1 MAVRIKFDKSHNV
14 IQPTIVLATRKGKK
28 LGVLQAENVEVSDSM
43 NTYFE
48 LNFQVQ
54 KENDGKRCLLWDQIE
69 DFKLVW
75 CREWDVWFEIH
86 VETSEANNTVKN
98 INAISLGEAEL
109 GQVMLHGIEI
119 NTENDISRDEYDAD
133 NPTVLYRDD
142 LHSSSLLHRIM
153 EKVPHYKVKHVDV
166 SIKNIQRTF
175 TFDGVSLYDA
185 FQQIAEEINC
195 IFVINSGT
203 NSDGKIAREIS
214 VYDLESYCLDC
225 GHRDTY
231 FKTCPKCSNKDG
243 KGVLTGYGQDT
254 TIFVSTEN
262 LADNITYTTD
272 KDSVK
277 NCFRLEG
284 GDDLMTATIAN
295 CNPNGSGYIWYPS
308 DLMKR
313 DMSSELSQKLDEYDS
328 NYDYYHN
335 KYESKLSN
343 EVISLI
349 SKDTNK
355 TIVVG
360 TDIQIGDTLRLK
372 CLSENT
378 NKAIINC
385 VYIDGSYEEIILNTS
400 EEYANVDVVIEG
412 HSTITIN
419 EYIEAYS
426 VVNYFEKY
434 NSLVD
439 KYFEYNDKL
448 QKIPSSIVG
457 YSELMTAYYN
467 TIDLYLYLK
476 SELMP
481 TVKMQDTS
489 AELEADSLESYLS
502 SHSVAVLNL
511 KSCSSSTA
519 SAAVLSAAKVVVDS
533 RYQVKVKDGVF
544 DENAAKWTG
553 TLTITNYS
561 DEEDTATTES
571 ITVKINDDRESF
583 TKQKIDKALSSD
595 EDEKTYGIVAIFDLG
610 LEAFKEE
617 IKKYGLASLESFR
630 DSCQTCLDIL
640 IEQGIADNKTWA
652 DKNPNLYQE
661 LYIPYYNKNIALLEE
676 IKVREA
682 EIEVIAGK
690 YDSDG
695 DLVVPGMQTLI
706 EKEQASI
713 QDILNFEKYLGEE
726 LWLEFV
732 AYRREDTYSNS
743 NYISDGLNNK
753 ELFEKALEFIETAK
767 KEIYKSA
774 TLQHSITATLKN
786 LLVMKEFEPIVKYFS
801 VGNWIRVRVNDVV
814 YRLRLISYTIDFEN
828 LDNITIEFSDVL
840 QCANGVSDAASILE
854 QAASMATSYG
864 SVQRQASQ
872 GKKGKEQIQDWVEKG
887 LSLTNMKIIGNS
899 DNQSQTWDEHGIL
912 CREYLPLTDTYD
924 DKQLKIINRGL
935 YLTDDNWLTSK
946 AGIGDFVYWNPMT
959 GQTEQA
965 YGVIADTLVGNLILS
980 EQVGVYNTQNSITL
994 DENGLTITADS
1005 DNSDQNNTLLTVR
1018 KKVKD
1023 ANGNESFDKLMYI
1036 DDDGNLVINGSISV
1050 YTSSTK
1056 KPLDEALD
1064 TSELEQSIA
1073 GDITNALEDA
1083 KGYAED
1089 KIGAATSDLNTTIN
1103 EKYEQLNNSIGNV
1116 NSLMGD
1122 ITTSIDESYND
1133 LKNYADDI
1141 LTDYKAELGQ
1151 YISIE
1156 DIGLVIGARQTL
1168 DDGSV
1173 VYSPFKTV
1181 IDNTSM
1187 SFYQDGEKVSFINNR
1202 MLHIR
1207 DSVIESS
1214 LILGKFYF
1222 APRTDGRLSLVW
1234 QED

>member
-1 MAVRIKFDKSHNV
+1 MAVIIKFDKSHNV

-48 LNFQVQ
+48 LNFQIQ

-153 EKVPHYKVKHVDV
+153 EKVPHYKVNHVDV

-185 FQQIAEEINC
+185 LQQIAEEINC

-231 FKTCPKCSNKDG
+231 FKTCPKCNNKDG

-313 DMSSELSQKLDEYDS
+313 DMSSELSQKLDKYDS
-328 NYDYYHN
+328 DYDYY
-335 KYESKLSN
+335 
-343 EVISLI
+343 
-349 SKDTNK
+349 
-355 TIVVG
+355 
-360 TDIQIGDTLRLK
+360 Q
-372 CLSENT
+372 
-378 NKAIINC
+378 
-385 VYIDGSYEEIILNTS
+385 
-400 EEYANVDVVIEG
+400 
-412 HSTITIN
+412 N
-419 EYIEAYS
+419 EYKS
-426 VVNYFEKY
+426 VFTGSELTKY

-439 KYFEYNDKL
+439 KYFKYNDKL
-448 QKIPSSIVG
+448 QKMPSSIVG

-553 TLTITNYS
+553 TLTLTNYS

-571 ITVKINDDRESF
+571 ITVKVNDDRESY
-583 TKQKIDKALSSD
+583 TKQKLDKALSSD
-595 EDEKTYGIVAIFDLG
+595 EDEKTYGIVAIFDLS

-690 YDSDG
+690 YDSDS
-695 DLVVPGMQTLI
+695 DLIVPGLQSLI
-706 EKEQASI
+706 EKEQAKI

-726 LWLEFV
+726 LWLEFI

-814 YRLRLISYTIDFEN
+814 YRLRLISYTINFEN
-828 LDNITIEFSDVL
+828 LDNISIEFSDVL

-864 SVQRQASQ
+864 AVQRQASQ

-994 DENGLTITADS
+994 AKDGLTITADD
-1005 DNSDQNNTLLTVR
+1005 DNEENNNMLFTIQ
-1018 KKVKD
+1018 KKTTD
-1023 ANGNESFDKLMYI
+1023 ANGKETIKKLMYI
-1036 DDDGNLVINGSISV
+1036 DDDGNLVLNGSIGI
-1050 YTSSTK
+1050 YSSAGENT
-1056 KPLDEALD
+1056 LDGALD
-1064 TSELEQSIA
+1064 TSELENTISGKIESVESTMSGNLDAAIENVYDNVSGQINDMSK
-1073 GDITNALEDA
+1073 DLTTDYTNKYTELSNSITN
-1083 KGYAED
+1083 
-1089 KIGAATSDLNTTIN
+1089 T
-1103 EKYEQLNNSIGNV
+1103 NNSIAN
-1116 NSLMGD
+1116 
-1122 ITTSIDESYND
+1122 IHTSIDDSYD
-1133 LKNYADDI
+1133 DAKEYADSI
-1141 LTDYKAELGQ
+1141 LNNYKTEVGQ
-1151 YISIE
+1151 YMTH
-1156 DIGLVIGARQTL
+1156 DNNGLTLGAT
-1168 DDGSV
+1168 S
-1173 VYSPFKTV
+1173 SSFKTV
-1181 IDNTSM
+1181 IDNTGM
-1187 SFYQDGEKVSFINNR
+1187 YFKQDGQTVSYVNNKQ
-1202 MLHIR
+1202 LYIS
-1207 DSVIESS
+1207 DAVIENS

-1234 QED
+1234 QGD

>member
-153 EKVPHYKVKHVDV
+153 EKVPHYKVNHVDV

-185 FQQIAEEINC
+185 LQQIAEEINC

-231 FKTCPKCSNKDG
+231 FKTCPKCNNKDG

-313 DMSSELSQKLDEYDS
+313 DMSSELSQKLDKYDS
-328 NYDYYHN
+328 DYDYY
-335 KYESKLSN
+335 
-343 EVISLI
+343 
-349 SKDTNK
+349 
-355 TIVVG
+355 
-360 TDIQIGDTLRLK
+360 Q
-372 CLSENT
+372 
-378 NKAIINC
+378 
-385 VYIDGSYEEIILNTS
+385 
-400 EEYANVDVVIEG
+400 
-412 HSTITIN
+412 N
-419 EYIEAYS
+419 EYKS
-426 VVNYFEKY
+426 VFTGNELTKY

-439 KYFEYNDKL
+439 KYFKYNDKL
-448 QKIPSSIVG
+448 QKMPSSIVG

-489 AELEADSLESYLS
+489 AELEADSLEIYLS

-544 DENAAKWTG
+544 DENAEKWTG
-553 TLTITNYS
+553 TLTLTNYS

-571 ITVKINDDRESF
+571 ITVKVNDDRESY
-583 TKQKIDKALSSD
+583 TKQKLDKALSSD
-595 EDEKTYGIVAIFDLG
+595 EDEKTYGIVAIFDLS

-652 DKNPNLYQE
+652 DKSPNLYQE

-690 YDSDG
+690 YDSDS
-695 DLVVPGMQTLI
+695 DLIVPGLQSLI
-706 EKEQASI
+706 EKEQAKI

-726 LWLEFV
+726 LWLEFI

-814 YRLRLISYTIDFEN
+814 YRLRLISYTINFEN
-828 LDNITIEFSDVL
+828 LDNISIEFSDVL

-864 SVQRQASQ
+864 AVQRQASQ

-994 DENGLTITADS
+994 AKDGLTITADE
-1005 DNSDQNNTLLTVR
+1005 DNEENNNMLFTIQ
-1018 KKVKD
+1018 KKTTD
-1023 ANGNESFDKLMYI
+1023 ANGKETIKKLMYI
-1036 DDDGNLVINGSISV
+1036 DDDGNLVLNGSIGI
-1050 YTSSTK
+1050 YSSAGENT
-1056 KPLDEALD
+1056 LDGALD
-1064 TSELEQSIA
+1064 TSELENTISGKIESVESTMSGNLDAAIENVYDNVSGQINDMSK
-1073 GDITNALEDA
+1073 DLTTDYTNKYDELSNSITN
-1083 KGYAED
+1083 
-1089 KIGAATSDLNTTIN
+1089 T
-1103 EKYEQLNNSIGNV
+1103 NNSIAN
-1116 NSLMGD
+1116 
-1122 ITTSIDESYND
+1122 IRTSIDDSYD
-1133 LKNYADDI
+1133 DAKEYADSI
-1141 LTDYKAELGQ
+1141 LNNYKTEVGQ
-1151 YISIE
+1151 YMVH
-1156 DIGLVIGARQTL
+1156 DNNGLTLGAT
-1168 DDGSV
+1168 S
-1173 VYSPFKTV
+1173 SSFKTV
-1181 IDNTSM
+1181 IDNTGM
-1187 SFYQDGEKVSFINNR
+1187 YFKQDGQTVSYVNNKQ
-1202 MLHIR
+1202 LYIW
-1207 DSVIESS
+1207 DAVIENS

-1234 QED
+1234 QGD

>member
-153 EKVPHYKVKHVDV
+153 EKVPHYKVNHVDV

-231 FKTCPKCSNKDG
+231 FKTCPKCNNKDG

-313 DMSSELSQKLDEYDS
+313 DMSSELSQKLDKYDS
-328 NYDYYHN
+328 DYDYY
-335 KYESKLSN
+335 
-343 EVISLI
+343 
-349 SKDTNK
+349 
-355 TIVVG
+355 
-360 TDIQIGDTLRLK
+360 Q
-372 CLSENT
+372 
-378 NKAIINC
+378 
-385 VYIDGSYEEIILNTS
+385 
-400 EEYANVDVVIEG
+400 
-412 HSTITIN
+412 N
-419 EYIEAYS
+419 EYKS
-426 VVNYFEKY
+426 VFTGSELTKY

-439 KYFEYNDKL
+439 KYFKYNDKL
-448 QKIPSSIVG
+448 QKMPSSIVG

-511 KSCSSSTA
+511 NSCSSSTA

-553 TLTITNYS
+553 TLTLTNYS

-571 ITVKINDDRESF
+571 ITVKVNDDRESY
-583 TKQKIDKALSSD
+583 TKQKLDKALSSD
-595 EDEKTYGIVAIFDLG
+595 EDEKTYGIVAIFDLS

-682 EIEVIAGK
+682 EIEIIAGK
-690 YDSDG
+690 YDSYS
-695 DLVVPGMQTLI
+695 DLIVPGLQSLI
-706 EKEQASI
+706 EKEQAKI

-726 LWLEFV
+726 LWLEFI

-814 YRLRLISYTIDFEN
+814 YRLRLISYTINFEN
-828 LDNITIEFSDVL
+828 LDNISIEFSDVL

-864 SVQRQASQ
+864 AVQRQASQ

-994 DENGLTITADS
+994 AKDGLTITADE
-1005 DNSDQNNTLLTVR
+1005 DNEENNNMLFTIQ
-1018 KKVKD
+1018 KKTTD
-1023 ANGNESFDKLMYI
+1023 ANGKETIKKLMYI
-1036 DDDGNLVINGSISV
+1036 DDDGNLVLNGSIGI
-1050 YTSSTK
+1050 YSSAGENT
-1056 KPLDEALD
+1056 LDGALD
-1064 TSELEQSIA
+1064 TSELENTISGKIESVESTMSGNLDAAIENVYDNVSGQINDMSK
-1073 GDITNALEDA
+1073 DLTTDYTNKYDELSNSITN
-1083 KGYAED
+1083 
-1089 KIGAATSDLNTTIN
+1089 T
-1103 EKYEQLNNSIGNV
+1103 NNSIAN
-1116 NSLMGD
+1116 
-1122 ITTSIDESYND
+1122 IRTSIDDSYD
-1133 LKNYADDI
+1133 DAKEYADSI
-1141 LTDYKAELGQ
+1141 LNNYKTEVGQ
-1151 YISIE
+1151 YMVH
-1156 DIGLVIGARQTL
+1156 DNNGLTLGAT
-1168 DDGSV
+1168 S
-1173 VYSPFKTV
+1173 SSFKTV
-1181 IDNTSM
+1181 IDNTGM
-1187 SFYQDGEKVSFINNR
+1187 YFKQDGQTVSYVNNKQ
-1202 MLHIR
+1202 LYIW
-1207 DSVIESS
+1207 DAVIENS

-1234 QED
+1234 QGD

>member
-153 EKVPHYKVKHVDV
+153 EKVPHYKVNHVDV

-185 FQQIAEEINC
+185 LQQIAEEINC

-231 FKTCPKCSNKDG
+231 FKTCPKCNNKDG

-313 DMSSELSQKLDEYDS
+313 DMSSELSQKLDKYDS
-328 NYDYYHN
+328 DYDYY
-335 KYESKLSN
+335 
-343 EVISLI
+343 
-349 SKDTNK
+349 
-355 TIVVG
+355 
-360 TDIQIGDTLRLK
+360 Q
-372 CLSENT
+372 
-378 NKAIINC
+378 
-385 VYIDGSYEEIILNTS
+385 
-400 EEYANVDVVIEG
+400 
-412 HSTITIN
+412 N
-419 EYIEAYS
+419 EYKS
-426 VVNYFEKY
+426 VFTGSELTKY

-439 KYFEYNDKL
+439 KYFKYNDKL
-448 QKIPSSIVG
+448 QKMPSSIVG

-553 TLTITNYS
+553 TLTLTNYS

-571 ITVKINDDRESF
+571 ITVKVNDDRESY
-583 TKQKIDKALSSD
+583 TKQKLDKALSSD
-595 EDEKTYGIVAIFDLG
+595 EDEKTYGIVAIFDLS

-690 YDSDG
+690 YDSDS
-695 DLVVPGMQTLI
+695 DLIVPGLQSLI
-706 EKEQASI
+706 EKEQAKI

-726 LWLEFV
+726 LWLEFI

-980 EQVGVYNTQNSITL
+980 EQVGV
-994 DENGLTITADS
+994 
-1005 DNSDQNNTLLTVR
+1005 
-1018 KKVKD
+1018 
-1023 ANGNESFDKLMYI
+1023 
-1036 DDDGNLVINGSISV
+1036 
-1050 YTSSTK
+1050 
-1056 KPLDEALD
+1056 
-1064 TSELEQSIA
+1064 
-1073 GDITNALEDA
+1073 
-1083 KGYAED
+1083 
-1089 KIGAATSDLNTTIN
+1089 
-1103 EKYEQLNNSIGNV
+1103 
-1116 NSLMGD
+1116 
-1122 ITTSIDESYND
+1122 
-1133 LKNYADDI
+1133 
-1141 LTDYKAELGQ
+1141 
-1151 YISIE
+1151 
-1156 DIGLVIGARQTL
+1156 
-1168 DDGSV
+1168 
-1173 VYSPFKTV
+1173 
-1181 IDNTSM
+1181 
-1187 SFYQDGEKVSFINNR
+1187 
-1202 MLHIR
+1202 
-1207 DSVIESS
+1207 
-1214 LILGKFYF
+1214 
-1222 APRTDGRLSLVW
+1222 
-1234 QED
+1234 